1 MTYSLDFRKCVI
13 EYRQEGHTQKEAQEV
28 FKVSAATISGWE
40 KKLREEGTL
49 EKKSLNRQPRKLDS
63 EKLKA
68 YIEAHPDAYLREIA
82 AEFSCCETAVTYA
95 LRRLKITRKK
105 RRNIT
110 KSRIPR
116 RSRSMKRK

>member
-1 MTYSLDFRKCVI
+1 MSYSQDFRKRVI
-13 EYRQEGHTQKEAQEV
+13 EYRREGHTQKETRDV
-28 FKVSAATISGWE
+28 FKVSTVTISTWE

-49 EKKSLNRQPRKLDS
+49 EKKPLNRQPRKLDS
-63 EKLKA
+63 DRLKA

-82 AEFSCCETAVTYA
+82 AEFGSCETAVTYA

-110 KSRIPR
+110 
-116 RSRSMKRK
+116 RSRTPQK

>member
-13 EYRQEGHTQKEAQEV
+13 DYRNEGHTQQETQEV
-28 FKVSAATISGWE
+28 FKVCAATISAWE

-49 EKKSLNRQPRKLDS
+49 EKKPLNRKPRKLDDD
-63 EKLKA
+63 KLKD
-68 YIEAHPDAYLREIA
+68 YISSHPDAYLREIA
-82 AEFSCCETAVTYA
+82 EEFHCCETAVTYA

-110 KSRIPR
+110 KNKTPR
-116 RSRSMKRK
+116 K